1 MMSTDDAVPRKGV
14 TRANQMRTT
23 KTEAALF
30 FIECLNDLSCLFKF
44 MDVLQ
49 IDDVM
54 SLSLIGWWMRL
65 LSCRIARLFLM
76 GRLIVIVLSLC

>member
-44 MDVLQ
+44 MDV
-49 IDDVM
+49 
-54 SLSLIGWWMRL
+54 
-65 LSCRIARLFLM
+65 
-76 GRLIVIVLSLC
+76 

>member
-30 FIECLNDLSCLFKF
+30 
-44 MDVLQ
+44 
-49 IDDVM
+49 
-54 SLSLIGWWMRL
+54 L
-65 LSCRIARLFLM
+65 LS
-76 GRLIVIVLSLC
+76 V